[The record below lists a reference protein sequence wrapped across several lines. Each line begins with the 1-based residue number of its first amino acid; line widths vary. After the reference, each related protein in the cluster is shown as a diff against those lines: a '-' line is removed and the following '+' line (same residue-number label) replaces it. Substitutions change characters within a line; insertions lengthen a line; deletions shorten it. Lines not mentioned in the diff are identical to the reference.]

1 MKHARTKHAQI
12 KHAQIK
18 PAQVKHAAI
27 KHALLRTV
35 DAIGSTVIGLS
46 AGYLALAMGAG
57 LLELRRQRA
66 ALRVQGDTPYGRP
79 HLGRQDRH
87 HLYVLVPCLNE
98 ESVIGTTVSGLLGP
112 RTTVVVVDDGSD
124 DATGEV
130 AEQAGAAARAADAQ
144 GEVTVLRR
152 EPPNARQGKGEA
164 LNHAIRLV
172 RERVAAR
179 GQDPAHTVVCVMDA
193 DGRLSDR
200 ALSHVMPLFDD
211 PRVGGVQLGVRIR
224 NRRANF
230 LTWFQDYQF
239 WAMAAVTQFGR
250 NLTKTV
256 SLGGNGQFTRLSA
269 LDALGE
275 RPWSQSLTE
284 DLDLAISLAVR
295 GWRLRTTAHA
305 SVDQQGVSDLRRLV
319 RQRTRWYQ
327 GHMTAIGRMG
337 EIWRAPRMG
346 HLAALEMF
354 AYLLVPWALDLPWSL
369 LFQYCLYFFLRSPDV
384 LVLRGKPATAING
397 TCLRLPL
404 NLLAWYLLAFA
415 PALLTSCTYL
425 RRDKTVG
432 LPRALLLGHSFVVMN
447 YMSFLCAWKA
457 LFRMLRG
464 QTGWTK
470 TSREVEGV

>member
-1 MKHARTKHAQI
+1 MLKHR
-12 KHAQIK
+12 
-18 PAQVKHAAI
+18 
-27 KHALLRTV
+27 LLKAV
-35 DAIGSTVIGLS
+35 DTLGYTVIGMS

-66 ALRVQGDTPYGRP
+66 ALRVQGDTAYDNP
-79 HLGRQDRH
+79 HLGRRDRR
-87 HLYVLVPCLNE
+87 HLYALIPCLNE
-98 ESVIGTTVSGLLGP
+98 ESVIGVTVDGLLGP
-112 RTTVVVVDDGSD
+112 HTTVVVIDDGSD
-124 DATGEV
+124 DDTSRVARRSGEQARAEGRGGEV
-130 AEQAGAAARAADAQ
+130 
-144 GEVTVLRR
+144 VVVRR
-152 EPPNARQGKGEA
+152 ELPEARKGKGEA
-164 LNHAIRLV
+164 LNHGIRLV
-172 RERVAAR
+172 RDAVRTR
-179 GQDPAHTVVCVMDA
+179 GQDPRETVVCVMDA

-200 ALSHVMPLFDD
+200 ALAHVLPLFDD

-224 NRRANF
+224 NRRGNF

-269 LDALGE
+269 LDGLGE

-327 GHMTAIGRMG
+327 GHMTASRRMG
-337 EIWRAPRMG
+337 EIWRAPRMR

-354 AYLLVPWALDLPWSL
+354 AYLLVPWVLDLPWSL
-369 LFQYCLYFFLRSPDV
+369 LFQYCLIWFVRSPNI
-384 LVLRGKPATAING
+384 LVLRGRAAAAVDGTWLRRPA
-397 TCLRLPL
+397 

-415 PALLTSCTYL
+415 PALATSWTYL
-425 RRDKTVG
+425 RRDRTVG
-432 LPRALLLGHSFVVMN
+432 VPRALLLGHSFVVMN
-447 YMSFLCAWKA
+447 YLSFLCAWRA
-457 LFRMLRG
+457 LFRMLRRR
-464 QTGWTK
+464 TGWAK
-470 TSREVEGV
+470 TTREAEAGAVPA

>member
-1 MKHARTKHAQI
+1 MKRLFLKA
-12 KHAQIK
+12 
-18 PAQVKHAAI
+18 
-27 KHALLRTV
+27 V
-35 DAIGSTVIGLS
+35 DSIGYAVIGLS
-46 AGYLALAMGAG
+46 AGYLTLAMGAG
-57 LLELRRQRA
+57 LLELRRQKA
-66 ALRVQGDTPYGRP
+66 ALRVQGDTAYGHP
-79 HLGRQDRH
+79 HLGRRDRRD
-87 HLYVLVPCLNE
+87 LYVLVPCLNE
-98 ESVIGTTVSGLLGP
+98 ESVIATTVTGLLGP
-112 RTTVVVVDDGSD
+112 RTTVVVIDDGSD
-124 DATGEV
+124 DATGQVAERAGARAVGVEGEV
-130 AEQAGAAARAADAQ
+130 A
-144 GEVTVLRR
+144 VLRR
-152 EPPNARQGKGEA
+152 DPPHARQGKGEA
-164 LNHAIRLV
+164 LNHGIRLI

-179 GQDPAHTVVCVMDA
+179 GQDPAETVVCVMDA

-200 ALSHVMPLFDD
+200 ALRHILPLFDD

-224 NRRANF
+224 NRRGNF

-250 NLTKTV
+250 NWTSTV

-327 GHMTAIGRMG
+327 GHMTAIRRMG

-354 AYLLVPWALDLPWSL
+354 AYLLVPWVLDLPWSL
-369 LFQYCLYFFLRSPDV
+369 LFQYCLIWFVRSPNV
-384 LVLRGKPATAING
+384 LVLRGRRAAAVNATPLKWPA
-397 TCLRLPL
+397 
-404 NLLAWYLLAFA
+404 NLAAWYLLTFA
-415 PALLTSCTYL
+415 PALVTSWTYL
-425 RRDKTVG
+425 RRDRGVG
-432 LPRALLLGHSFVVMN
+432 VGRALLLGHSFVVMN
-447 YMSFLCAWKA
+447 YMSFLCAWRA
-457 LFRMLRG
+457 LFRMVRG

-470 TSREVEGV
+470 TTREAEAACPPGDRRL